1 MAAGT
6 SSFRGVPGR
15 ATEALGA
22 VRRHRVVAAVVGTY
36 LVALGVYGAVNGS
49 RLTVPYAV
57 IVAVAFGGLAVA
69 DTRFGFSRVVLV
81 GLTLWGLGHLAG
93 GIVELDGGDRI
104 FYNVVLGRWFHVD
117 NIVHFVGFGTAGLA
131 CWEALRARWL
141 GGTEVGPVA
150 IVAFVAILGC
160 GVGAANEVVEFAF
173 TLAVADT
180 QVGGY
185 QNTGRDL
192 VANLLGG
199 LTAGLY
205 EVHRDRNRPAGAGQP
220 GDMRTG

>member
-1 MAAGT
+1 MVGIATDVRAG
-6 SSFRGVPGR
+6 VGR
-15 ATEALGA
+15 
-22 VRRHRVVAAVVGTY
+22 HPVVAATVATY
-36 LVALGVYGAVNGS
+36 LVGLGVYGAVNGS
-49 RLTVPYAV
+49 RLTIPYVV
-57 IVAVAFGGLAVA
+57 IVAIAFVGLAVA
-69 DTRFGFSRVVLV
+69 DRRFRFSPIVLV

-104 FYNVVLGRWFHVD
+104 FYNVVLGRWFHMD
-117 NIVHFVGFGTAGLA
+117 NMVHFVGFGTAGLA

-141 GGTEVGPVA
+141 AGVEVGPVA
-150 IVAFVAILGC
+150 TVAYVALLGC
-160 GVGAANEVVEFAF
+160 GVGAVNEVVEFAF

-205 EVHRDRNRPAGAGQP
+205 QVRRHHQEAQRA
-220 GDMRTG
+220 